1 MKTESGCIRAAGM
14 TKEVSNKQGHFTL
27 TKKQMSN
34 MKNLVV
40 IMLSVAS
47 LFGGS
52 FGCNKDHSA
61 VAGNTNTYNEGSN
74 TTDNTK
80 GNKMKIKIGSHT
92 FNATLFDNATANAF
106 KAMLPLTLN
115 MDELNGNEKK
125 HDFSNTLPTN
135 SSNPK
140 TINNDDLMIW
150 GSNTLVLFYK
160 TFPTSYS
167 YTKLGQLDDPSGLE
181 AAVGSGSVTVTFEL
195 D

>member
-1 MKTESGCIRAAGM
+1 MKYQ
-14 TKEVSNKQGHFTL
+14 NKQASFHS
-27 TKKQMSN
+27 KKKRMSN
-34 MKNLVV
+34 MKYSVV
-40 IMLSVAS
+40 IMLSLAS

-61 VAGNTNTYNEGSN
+61 AAGNTNTYNKGSN

-80 GNKMKIKIGSHT
+80 GNKMKIKIGSNT

-125 HDFSNTLPTN
+125 YDFSNTLPTN
-135 SSNPK
+135 SANPK
-140 TINNDDLMIW
+140 TINSGDLMIW
-150 GSNTLVLFYK
+150 GENTLVLFYK
-160 TFPTSYS
+160 TFPTSYR
-167 YTKLGQLDDPSGLE
+167 YTRLGRIDDPSGLE

>member
-1 MKTESGCIRAAGM
+1 MKTETGCIRAASM
-14 TKEVSNKQGHFTL
+14 TKEVSNKQGHHSR
-27 TKKQMSN
+27 KKRMSN
-34 MKNLVV
+34 MKYLVV
-40 IMLSVAS
+40 IMLSMAS

-74 TTDNTK
+74 NTDNTK
-80 GNKMKIKIGSHT
+80 GNKMKIKIGSKT

-125 HDFSNTLPTN
+125 YDFSNTLPTN

-140 TINNDDLMIW
+140 TINSGDLMIW

-167 YTKLGQLDDPSGLE
+167 YTKLGRIDDPSGLE